1 MVVPMAAPRA
11 DGRGEQPA
19 GVVVG
24 SDELSEL
31 AHRVVVPVVRLR
43 RQQHDDPEL
52 VTGRPAELVG
62 QQVDDLR
69 CPQKL
74 VLQVDEALGAADRA
88 HIALEDAELTYR
100 DGLVH
105 VLGDGPHDLDR
116 GMAGSGGRRR
126 SLEPLAA
133 ELTPPQREVVVY
145 VEDGGTSNPG
155 AHVVPAEPPASGVV
169 AGVEPITPIVG
180 HVDPADERD
189 LAVDDHGLLV
199 VAVEGVLARI
209 GLAANPGAAGQLLD
223 AVAHLLAGGV
233 KRRHRRSGPHQHS
246 DVDPFGRL
254 GQQLAEHR
262 RPLPADELEVGR
274 HVPPGH
280 VDVVTRARDRLR
292 DGREGR
298 GSVDEHVQ
306 RAAVARRRI
315 AGRPDAVLW
324 WRQGVFPAEAAEA
337 PSMLG
342 AHRRLNAITD
352 EAVEA
357 RDQ

>member
-1 MVVPMAAPRA
+1 MGERAGAVALELLESDRAPALVHDRVGIVAGDRVHVHLEVLGPQPQSGLTGELGVVGDDVHLGVVQQRVSVQIGRPDREPPIVDDPHLGVDVQMVVPMAAPRA

-169 AGVEPITPIVG
+169 AGVEPITP
-180 HVDPADERD
+180 
-189 LAVDDHGLLV
+189 
-199 VAVEGVLARI
+199 
-209 GLAANPGAAGQLLD
+209 
-223 AVAHLLAGGV
+223 
-233 KRRHRRSGPHQHS
+233 
-246 DVDPFGRL
+246 
-254 GQQLAEHR
+254 
-262 RPLPADELEVGR
+262 
-274 HVPPGH
+274 
-280 VDVVTRARDRLR
+280 
-292 DGREGR
+292 
-298 GSVDEHVQ
+298 
-306 RAAVARRRI
+306 
-315 AGRPDAVLW
+315 
-324 WRQGVFPAEAAEA
+324 
-337 PSMLG
+337 
-342 AHRRLNAITD
+342 
-352 EAVEA
+352 
-357 RDQ
+357 